1 MTETLLVDDSA
12 IVRAHLSRLLSARG
26 HGVVA
31 VDDAESALVQCQ
43 VRQFQL
49 IVLDWQLPGM
59 DGVTLC
65 QRIRELPHG
74 DFSVI
79 LFLTGREDPH
89 SLAIALEAGAND
101 YITKSAG
108 AAAIDVRLTVAEQQ
122 VEERVRRRLAESAL
136 RKERDALQGLMDT
149 MPDLIYFKDMQSRYI
164 RINRA
169 LARFLKIGSPEQAI
183 GKTDFDFYPR
193 ADATEYFANEQRM
206 LAGGPSIINQYEDSS
221 GLRGEECW
229 TLATKVPFLEE
240 GRMIGLVGISRD
252 VTAERRAEAAI
263 RHSEAHFR
271 QLIELAPVGAYIID
285 DRGIYETVNVAYAA
299 MLGYTP
305 AELQGQHFGMVVP
318 SELRESFDT
327 LFQQTM
333 DAPTQLQAE
342 RTGLTKAG
350 VAVTLLLSSMPL
362 LGPDQRRKRAYFV
375 SDITERKHAERRL
388 AELAHFDRLTGLA
401 NRTLFV
407 QRLDEA
413 IHRIEGRATLLA
425 VLFIDLDGFKA
436 INDTHGHA
444 AGDLVL
450 QSAAQRLTECVRET
464 DLVARLGGDEFTVLL
479 PAVRGYSTAAR
490 VAQNMLDAL
499 GETLHV
505 RNLALVIS
513 GSIGIALCPS
523 DAGDRE
529 GLLGLADGAMYAAK
543 SAGKNRFAF
552 ANLLSPVA
560 PRALPP

>member
-1 MTETLLVDDSA
+1 MIETLLVDDSA

-43 VRQFQL
+43 ARQFQL

-65 QRIRELPHG
+65 RRIRELPNG
-74 DFSVI
+74 DSSVI

-89 SLAIALEAGAND
+89 SLAIALKAGAND
-101 YITKSAG
+101 YISKSAG

-122 VEERVRRRLAESAL
+122 VEERAKRRLAEGAL

-149 MPDLIYFKDMQSRYI
+149 VPDLIYFKDMQSRYT

-169 LARFLKIGSPEQAI
+169 LARFFKIASPEQAI
-183 GKTDFDFYPR
+183 GKTDFDFYPH
-193 ADATEYFANEQRM
+193 ADAAEYFANEQRM
-206 LAGGPSIINQYEDSS
+206 LAGGPSIVNQYEDSS

-240 GRMIGLVGISRD
+240 GRTIGLVGISRD
-252 VTAERRAEAAI
+252 VTAERRAGAAI
-263 RHSEAHFR
+263 RQREAHFR

-285 DRGIYETVNVAYAA
+285 DRGFYETVNVAYAA

-318 SELRESFDT
+318 SELRESNNV
-327 LFQQTM
+327 LHQQTI

-342 RTGLTKAG
+342 RSGLTKAG

-362 LGPDQRRKRAYFV
+362 LGPDQRRKRAFFV
-375 SDITERKHAERRL
+375 SDITERKHAEQRL

-413 IHRIEGRATLLA
+413 LNQARDRAPSLA

-444 AGDLVL
+444 TGDLVL
-450 QSAAQRLTECVRET
+450 QIVGQRLTECVRET
-464 DLVARLGGDEFTVLL
+464 DLVARLGGDEFTALL
-479 PAVRGYSTAAR
+479 PSVTGYSTAAK
-490 VAQNMLDAL
+490 VAQKMLNAL
-499 GETLHV
+499 SQTLQV
-505 RNLALVIS
+505 RNWALSIS
-513 GSIGIALCPS
+513 CSIGIALCPS

-543 SAGKNRFAF
+543 SAGKNRYAF
-552 ANLLSPVA
+552 AKLLSPAA